1 MNIQKLMQQAQQM
14 QARLQKEMQ
23 EMVVEA
29 TVGGGMVTVRMSG
42 AKQLVGVE
50 IDPEVLDPEDPAM
63 VQDLVLA
70 AVNEAARKV
79 DEELQAKMGG
89 VAGGLAGG
97 LGGLGGLS

>member
-23 EMVVEA
+23 EMVLEA
-29 TVGGGMVTVRMSG
+29 TVGGGMVTVKMSG
-42 AKQLVGVE
+42 AKQLLGVE

-70 AVNEAARKV
+70 AVNEAGRKV
-79 DEELQAKMGG
+79 DQALQEKMGG

>member
-29 TVGGGMVTVRMSG
+29 TVGGGMVTVKMSG

-50 IDPEVLDPEDPAM
+50 IDPEVLDPEDPGM

-70 AVNEAARKV
+70 AVNEAGRKV
-79 DEELQAKMGG
+79 DEQLQKKMGG

-97 LGGLGGLS
+97 LGGLG

>member
-29 TVGGGMVTVRMSG
+29 TVGGGMVTVKMSG

-50 IDPEVLDPEDPAM
+50 IDPEVLDPEDPGM

-70 AVNEAARKV
+70 AVNEAGRKV
-79 DEELQAKMGG
+79 DEELQNKMGG

-97 LGGLGGLS
+97 LGGLG

>member
-14 QARLQKEMQ
+14 QAKLQQEMQ

-42 AKQLVGVE
+42 TKQLVGVD
-50 IDPEVLDPEDPAM
+50 IDAEVLDPEDPGM

-70 AVNEAARKV
+70 AVNEAGRRV
-79 DEELQAKMGG
+79 DEELQSKMGG

-97 LGGLGGLS
+97 LGGLG

>member
-23 EMVVEA
+23 EMEVEA
-29 TVGGGMVTVRMSG
+29 TVGGGMVAVKMNG
-42 AKQLVGVE
+42 AKLLVGVH
-50 IDPEVLDPEDPAM
+50 IDPEVLDPEDAGM

-70 AVNEAARKV
+70 AVNEAGRKV
-79 DEELQAKMGG
+79 DEALQAKMGG

-97 LGGLGGLS
+97 LGGLA